1 MRLCLD
7 LMVGQEEVLCDPV
20 PWLTIVMVLLVPLH
34 PEILVVE
41 LSKQKVNI
49 LAGVGHG
56 HFPLVL
62 KILLAGKL
70 ITVMLQFATRQE
82 LQTISFYGPSSIRIR
97 LKTLV

>member
-41 LSKQKVNI
+41 LSNQKVNI
-49 LAGVGHG
+49 LTGVGHG

-62 KILLAGKL
+62 KILLVGKL
-70 ITVMLQFATRQE
+70 ITVTLQFAKRQE
-82 LQTISFYGPSSIRIR
+82 LQTISFYGPPSIRIR